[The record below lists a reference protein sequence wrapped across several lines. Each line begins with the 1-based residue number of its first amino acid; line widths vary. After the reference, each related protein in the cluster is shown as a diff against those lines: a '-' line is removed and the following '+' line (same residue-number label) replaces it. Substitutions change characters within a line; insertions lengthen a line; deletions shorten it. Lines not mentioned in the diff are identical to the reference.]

1 METLTVTT
9 PTHSTTPEI
18 HTPGTPKHGYSDNW
32 EPYSP
37 RKSNR
42 ISQRSQHNNN
52 NHAGISIHRTPSP
65 RGASSRPRQADRVTS
80 HLGSPRATRNHLSTN
95 SSSATPTASMT
106 SPTSPQKKR
115 QSAMDSAR
123 RASGSLTLESTATAA
138 AVLGFG
144 GKTTESRTGRAS
156 MAAAAGLLPT
166 PAKTPQKTPSPKT
179 KANINAVRR
188 NLFHQDEADV
198 VPTPKRT
205 RGKKHVLDSFAINE
219 DDDESFPI
227 FTDSRER
234 IPEVDPNEDNPFYGP
249 SITTA
254 TSAAPRRRSRR
265 QHVNVPGEG
274 KITVEEAVKR
284 EDGMLIVFR
293 GKKQFRKFAD
303 MEEATGSSELLDSGD
318 GGLDAAV
325 QPRLRR
331 PMTRSTI
338 KPRLLFPVAEP
349 AQQEEPAPTNLE
361 DEEAETDI
369 EEPVSTKDEMDL
381 EEDEPQTPNDLIEQ
395 TPDTPLAPKFAPT
408 MPASPPTTQRTTRH
422 GTKSADETTPMKPTR
437 GGKRSP
443 FDGWRRT
450 KNGGS
455 ESSGSKRSG
464 EALTADAAKRS
475 RA

>member
-1 METLTVTT
+1 MESLTVTT

-18 HTPGTPKHGYSDNW
+18 HTPNTPKHGFSDSW

-37 RKSNR
+37 RKSAR
-42 ISQRSQHNNN
+42 ISQRNT
-52 NHAGISIHRTPSP
+52 SINRTPSP
-65 RGASSRPRQADRVTS
+65 RAAPRQPERNQ
-80 HLGSPRATRNHLSTN
+80 LFGSPRTKKNYLSTN
-95 SSSATPTASMT
+95 TSTSMA

-115 QSAMDSAR
+115 MPAMDSTR
-123 RASGSLTLESTATAA
+123 RVSGNLTLESTATATA
-138 AVLGFG
+138 ALGYG
-144 GKTTESRTGRAS
+144 AKNTDSRTGRAS
-156 MAAAAGLLPT
+156 FATGAGLLPT

-205 RGKKHVLDSFAINE
+205 RGKKHVLDSFADN

-234 IPEVDPNEDNPFYGP
+234 IPEVDPNEDNPFYCP
-249 SITTA
+249 TNA
-254 TSAAPRRRSRR
+254 AVPEAPRRRSKR
-265 QHVNVPGEG
+265 QHVTIPGEG

-303 MEEATGSSELLDSGD
+303 MEEASGSMSEVLDSAD

-325 QPRLRR
+325 ESRLRR
-331 PMTRSTI
+331 PMTRSSI
-338 KPRLLFPVAEP
+338 KPRLLFPVP
-349 AQQEEPAPTNLE
+349 AAPVQAPPANID

-369 EEPVSTKDEMDL
+369 EDNTIPAKDEMD
-381 EEDEPQTPNDLIEQ
+381 IEQ
-395 TPDTPLAPKFAPT
+395 EEHPHTPFDLAESPDTPVAPKFAPT
-408 MPASPPTTQRTTRH
+408 MPVSPPTTQRTTRH
-422 GTKSADETTPMKPTR
+422 GTKSADETTPMKPLR

-455 ESSGSKRSG
+455 SEGGGGSAKRSG
-464 EALTADAAKRS
+464 ESLTADAAKRS